1 MGIKTLRSV
10 VLLVCG
16 MNIISVSEMFPY
28 SFIKAVL
35 PKGHLVQ

>member
-1 MGIKTLRSV
+1 MDIKTLRSV
-10 VLLVCG
+10 VLLDFG
-16 MNIISVSEMFPY
+16 MNIISVSEVSPY